1 MFHWDRLSL
10 LHSASTGREEV
21 VINQKLNFQED
32 LKHWRLAQLG
42 IFGPLTSCMEKEKG
56 RLGERERRREKR
68 GCERERGGWRKGERM
83 RREIGER
90 EDEREKQ
97 AEAASLLEP
106 RLGNHITSFLPHS
119 VCSGG
124 QGLTWIQGDGLSLTG
139 STFWEGRDKENM
151 WEQKC

>member
-1 MFHWDRLSL
+1 MSL

-68 GCERERGGWRKGERM
+68 GCERERGVKKG
-83 RREIGER
+83 R
-90 EDEREKQ
+90 EDEERDRRE
-97 AEAASLLEP
+97 
-106 RLGNHITSFLPHS
+106 R
-119 VCSGG
+119 
-124 QGLTWIQGDGLSLTG
+124 
-139 STFWEGRDKENM
+139 R
-151 WEQKC
+151 